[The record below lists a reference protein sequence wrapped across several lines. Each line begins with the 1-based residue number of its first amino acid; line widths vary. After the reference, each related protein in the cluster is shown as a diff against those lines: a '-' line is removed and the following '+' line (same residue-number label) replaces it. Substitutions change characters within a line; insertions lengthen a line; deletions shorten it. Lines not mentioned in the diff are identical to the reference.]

1 MIDKFFKLTS
11 IDFHIGVTLLYRMWT
26 IIAGGVLLII
36 VPLYM
41 TGNQQG
47 YYFTFASIIGLQ
59 VFFELGFN
67 YVISQMISHEMAH
80 LSIENKNII
89 KGKTANLNRLHSLLV
104 MLKKWYM
111 CIAVLFFLIVL
122 PIGIYFFCANPHLSM
137 SEWLPAWTLIVMF
150 TAINLFISPFLSV
163 LEGMGF
169 VGDVAF
175 IRLIQSIIGYSLFF
189 IFLFFGYGLISVPFI
204 SGSAVIITTICIYF
218 GFRKLL
224 FTDALIEHGNKI
236 SWRKEIFP
244 FQWRIAL
251 SWLSGYFIFQLFT
264 PILFI
269 HQGAVEAGKLGLTL
283 QIFTTLLT
291 LSMSWMNAKGPV
303 MGRLIAINDRTNLNS
318 MFISLL
324 IKSTLANA
332 ILSASFI
339 VFCVVLKKY
348 GFYFVDRISNLDIIC
363 ILAFTTFLN
372 HIIFSMALYM
382 RAHKKEPMLTNSITV
397 GVLTVLSILYFSRFS
412 VIATIASYSLII
424 TLVCFPWCLYLFI
437 RYFKMELL
445 HEK

>member
-1 MIDKFFKLTS
+1 MIDRFFKLTS
-11 IDFHIGVTLLYRMWT
+11 IDFHIGVTLLYRLWT
-26 IIAGGVLLII
+26 IMAGGVLLII

-41 TGNQQG
+41 SENQQG

-80 LSIENKNII
+80 LNIENKRVI
-89 KGKTANLNRLHSLLV
+89 KGREVNLNRLHSLLI
-104 MLKKWYM
+104 MLKKWYI
-111 CIAVLFFLIVL
+111 CIAVMFFVIVL
-122 PIGIYFFCANPHLSM
+122 PIGIYFFCENPHLSM
-137 SEWLPAWTLIVMF
+137 NEWLPAWTLIVIF
-150 TAINLFISPFLSV
+150 TAMNLFISPFLSV

-169 VGDVAF
+169 VGDVAL
-175 IRLIQSIIGYSLFF
+175 IRLVQSVIGYSLFF
-189 IFLFFGYGLISVPFI
+189 VFLILGYSLISVPFI
-204 SGSAVIITTICIYF
+204 SGSAVIISAFYVF
-218 GFRKLL
+218 FVFRKLL
-224 FTDALIEHGNKI
+224 FINAVIKQENKI
-236 SWRKEIFP
+236 SWKKEIFP

-291 LSMSWMNAKGPV
+291 LSMSWMNAKGPI
-303 MGRLIAINDRTNLNS
+303 MGRLIAINDRVSLNS

-324 IKSTLANA
+324 IKSTLANV
-332 ILSASFI
+332 ILSTLFI
-339 VFCVVLKKY
+339 FFYMVLKKY
-348 GFYFVDRISNLDIIC
+348 GFNFVDRISSLDVIYT
-363 ILAFTTFLN
+363 LAFTTFMN

-382 RAHKKEPMLTNSITV
+382 RAHKKEPMLSNSITV
-397 GVLTVLSILYFSRFS
+397 GALTVLSILYFSRES

-424 TLVCFPWCLYLFI
+424 TLVCFPWCCYLFI
-437 RYFKMELL
+437 RYFKMEFS
-445 HEK
+445 HGK